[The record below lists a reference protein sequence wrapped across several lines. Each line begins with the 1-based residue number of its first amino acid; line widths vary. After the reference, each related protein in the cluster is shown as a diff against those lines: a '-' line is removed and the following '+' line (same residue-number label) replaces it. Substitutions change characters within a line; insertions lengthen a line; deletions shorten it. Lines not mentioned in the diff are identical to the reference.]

1 MDDPVTP
8 RGGLVRCFAEFSLLP
23 DLLSIYRPEFTRDE
37 VVENWGRLLDDI
49 GYNADH
55 VEERFI
61 PDGMTLTGFMADD
74 ALRFCQ
80 WIYLIGRR
88 GALTRPG
95 TRIAN
100 IAGKPH
106 EERGE
111 GESRTL
117 TRILAIQTQINYR
130 GANGLHLTD
139 LLQGA
144 CAVLASHGQPGRLLL
159 RGLLLAEMDTLLHWG
174 FIDAATAESLA
185 KRMSS
190 FRQRVIDAMRG
201 VQEDAPRAGE
211 EEAAIAMA
219 DIVSE
224 LHWRDPILAQ
234 SSQLTSTELKATA
247 MAMTFSQLLSHTL
260 EEPQV
265 LQPWLPIANAP

>member
-1 MDDPVTP
+1 M
-8 RGGLVRCFAEFSLLP
+8 RCFAEFSLLP

-37 VVENWGRLLDDI
+37 VVEHWGRLLDDI

-55 VEERFI
+55 VENRFV
-61 PDGMTLTGFMADD
+61 PNGMTLTGFMADD
-74 ALRFCQ
+74 ALRFCH
-80 WIYLIGRR
+80 WIYLIGPR
-88 GALTRPG
+88 GALTPPG
-95 TRIAN
+95 RQV
-100 IAGKPH
+100 AGLARKPL
-106 EERGE
+106 EDRGE
-111 GESRTL
+111 EESRRL
-117 TRILAIQTQINYR
+117 TRTLAIQTQHLYR
-130 GANGLHLTD
+130 GADGLRLTD

-144 CAVLASHGQPGRLLL
+144 CAVLASHGQPGRPIL

-185 KRMSS
+185 RRMSS
-190 FRQRVIDAMRG
+190 FRQRVIDAMRE
-201 VQEDAPRAGE
+201 VREDAPRTGE

-247 MAMTFSQLLSHTL
+247 MAMTFSQLLAHTL

-265 LQPWLPIANAP
+265 LRPCVPIANAP